1 MPAINQRIPNFL
13 GGVSQQP
20 DFIKFPGQLRTCH
33 NAHPDVTFGLQKR
46 PPGEY
51 VGKLANTQTGTT
63 QWFDI
68 IRDNDEKYLVQVK
81 TDGTPTI
88 KVWDLAD
95 GTEQTVVFASGGPQN
110 FSYLS
115 GMSATSMLKKLTIN
129 DYTILTNPEKTVS
142 TARTAPTATDTN
154 YGFISLSEIG
164 YDTEYVVALNSP
176 DLASSTKYRAA
187 KLTVVKT
194 GSSPPSPVWHSD
206 APSGNDNTQQNTG
219 GGGEKTGEAMFLGGP
234 GDGDWNGVGFTV
246 QVSAVQYI
254 HNHSKHEYEIDG
266 DGDDEV
272 DMVQW
277 IPNYRTRYTATVVL
291 TDNGVDV
298 GSSDESRTIDVSG
311 VNYTVTIDERTS
323 YPSYEDD
330 KAAVYRTVSNI
341 KKGQISIDTVLG
353 GLKEKMV
360 AAYGNGGS
368 STVEDLGLLA
378 LVIGNG
384 IYFRTT
390 TPFNSVSVKG
400 GITGDSLSAITSTAQ
415 NITKLPAQCRDG
427 YICKVS
433 NTEDSQADDYYVKF
447 IADTKIAAWANSTT
461 YSVGNKVISNHNI
474 YKCDTAG
481 TSSATSTGPV
491 GEANNIGD
499 GTTRWDFVSNLVGAG
514 VWEECAEP
522 GLTAGFDYTSMPHA
536 LINYRNNKFL
546 WTTLDP
552 NIVHG
557 SDAPSSL
564 NGTSLANYWV
574 DRAVGDDNTNP
585 MPTFV
590 GQTISDLFFVRNRLG
605 IISGEQ
611 IVISQPADYFNFFVN
626 SAVSVSDADPI
637 DMAAS
642 DVRPAFIRHVLP
654 IQNGIMLFSEAAQ
667 FMLFTDSE
675 VFGPKT
681 AQIKKMS
688 SYECSSAVPPV
699 DSGTSVVFTV
709 DKGSYTKVFEMIVQ
723 DKDSPPRVVEQ
734 TRVVPEYIPNDIDDI
749 SNSSSNGLITF
760 GKLGSSDLYTYKY
773 FDSGGEREQSSW
785 YSWGIEGTL
794 VHQLYTGGNYYTV
807 TKQGSEWVVQRYEL
821 IVSADANRG
830 YSIGT
835 GTVGSPTTTSRRF
848 EACLDNMAIHTANGG
863 SGTTTGVS
871 VAYSSGNS
879 TVTLPYT
886 IQNSTTNLRLVE
898 LVDGNVRTATTVSGS
913 TATFN
918 SVDLRTVNFAIG
930 YKYTTE
936 IGLPSYYYAIERG
949 SYDTDADLRI
959 HRLNF
964 ELGVSGPLEFHL
976 TSPQINDYIHYES
989 GIIADLSSLN
999 KVPSQLHK
1007 QVSVPIYRKND
1018 KYDMTVKIPAP
1029 FTTTLVSASW
1039 DGKFNTKRH
1048 VRR

>member
-51 VGKLANTQTGTT
+51 VGKLANAADGG

-68 IRDNDEKYLVQVK
+68 IRDNDEKYLVQVI
-81 TDGTPTI
+81 TSGSPTI
-88 KVWDLAD
+88 RVWDLAD
-95 GTEQTVVFASGGPQN
+95 GTEKTVVGINNGSPD
-110 FSYLS
+110 FSYLANMGS
-115 GMSATSMLKKLTIN
+115 SSMLKELTIN
-129 DYTILTNPEKTVS
+129 DYTILTNPEKTVA
-142 TARTAPTATDTN
+142 TARTTDTAADTD

-176 DLASSTKYRAA
+176 NLVSSTKYLAS
-187 KLTVVKT
+187 KLTVVKAGT
-194 GSSPPSPVWHSD
+194 SSEVWHSGTS
-206 APSGNDNTQQNTG
+206 SGGTSTG
-219 GGGEKTGEAMFLGGP
+219 GGGSHTGEAMFLGDSS
-234 GDGDWNGVGFTV
+234 DGSWDGVGFTV
-246 QVSAVQYI
+246 QVSAINYI
-254 HNHSKHEYEIDG
+254 DDYSEVTHEFDNDGNSVID
-266 DGDDEV
+266 V
-272 DMVQW
+272 VQW
-277 IPNYRTRYTATVVL
+277 VPNYRTRYTATVVL
-291 TDNGVDV
+291 TDTGVNV
-298 GSSDESRTIDVSG
+298 GSSNISRTIAVNG
-311 VNYTVTIDERTS
+311 VNYTVTITDRTN
-323 YPSYEDD
+323 YPSYDD
-330 KAAVYRTVSNI
+330 NKAAVHRTVKTI

-353 GLKEKMV
+353 ALKTKLV
-360 AAYGNGGS
+360 AAYGNGSS
-368 STVEDLGLLA
+368 STVENLGLLA

-390 TPFNSVSVKG
+390 TPFNSISVKG
-400 GITGDSLSAITSTAQ
+400 GVTGDSLTAITSTAQ
-415 NITKLPAQCRDG
+415 NIAKLPSQCRDG
-427 YICKVS
+427 YICKVA
-433 NTEDSQADDYYVKF
+433 NTDDSQADDYYVKF
-447 IADTKIAAWANSTT
+447 LADTKIAAWQPNHQYLT
-461 YSVGNKVISNHNI
+461 VGAKVVANHNI
-474 YKCDTAG
+474 YKVAVAG
-481 TSSATSTGPV
+481 TSFATGNGPV
-491 GEANNIGD
+491 GEATNIG
-499 GTTRWDFVSNLVGAG
+499 GGPGALKWDWVSNLSGAG

-522 GLTAGFDYTSMPHA
+522 SLTAGFNYTTMPHA
-536 LINYRNNKFL
+536 LINYRNGKFL
-546 WTTLDP
+546 WTALDP
-552 NIVHG
+552 DITHHA

-564 NGTSLANYWV
+564 ANTKLTNYWV
-574 DRAVGDDNTNP
+574 DRTVGDDNTNP

-605 IISGEQ
+605 IVSGEQ

-642 DVRPAFIRHVLP
+642 DVKPAFIRHVLP

-688 SYECSSAVPPV
+688 SYECSAQVPPV

-734 TRVVPEYIPNDIDDI
+734 TRVVPEYIPNDINDI
-749 SNSSSNGLITF
+749 SNSSSNGLVTF
-760 GKLGSSDLYTYKY
+760 GKLGTSDLYTYKY

-807 TKQGSEWVVQRYEL
+807 TKQGSEWIVQRYEL
-821 IVSADANRG
+821 IVSSTSTRG

-848 EACLDNMAIHTANGG
+848 EACLDNMVDR
-863 SGTTTGVS
+863 SQTTES
-871 VAYSSGNS
+871 YNS
-879 TVTLPYT
+879 TTKKTTITYPYT

-898 LVDGNVRTATTVSGS
+898 LVDGNVRTPSAVSGA
-913 TATFN
+913 TATYDN
-918 SVDLRTVNFAIG
+918 VDLTSVEFATG

-936 IGLPSYYYAIERG
+936 IGLPTYYYSIERG